1 MHRNFGDSKQ
11 NKMKVLM
18 IGMDPQLLDPT
29 SETGRRIDFYK
40 TALDKLS
47 VVVLES
53 HGKSYLGKILA
64 FIKAWRVA
72 RGFIRKEKFDL
83 ISAQDPFATGLI
95 GYFLKLETGMRLQL
109 QIHTGLFTPYFV
121 LESVKNRAYVRLAKF
136 LLPRADCIKVV
147 SYGIRD
153 YIVEELKID
162 PSKISVLPVYVSLDD
177 YTHSTIRTNLK
188 EKYPQLNF
196 IILMASRLVGQ
207 KNIPLAIEAVGE
219 LAKKYPSV
227 GLIIVGSGPDE
238 QNLKLLTKNLKL
250 EDNVFFETWT
260 NDLASY
266 YKTADIFLLTSTYEG
281 WARTVV
287 EAGACGL
294 PVVMT
299 SVGVAGELVKDG
311 ENGIIVPV
319 GDKDRTMKAIEYL
332 YLHPEIRKSMG
343 EIAKQVIKD
352 ISIRDPGEYLR
363 QYKESFSPCQNKK
376 KNK

>member
-1 MHRNFGDSKQ
+1 
-11 NKMKVLM
+11 MKVLM

-72 RGFIRKEKFDL
+72 RGFLRKEKFDL

-109 QIHTGLFTPYFV
+109 QIHTGLFTPHFW
-121 LESVKNRAYVRLAKF
+121 LESVKNKAYVRLAKF

-153 YIVEELKID
+153 HIVEELKID